1 MTSQT
6 IAGAQPYWDRYY
18 AASFTF
24 GCGTEDI
31 LTMLAGLPPAAV
43 WLDLGAGSES
53 LLWSIP
59 LDAGQLIAADLDPDR
74 LALLRRYA
82 AAEQPRGAYRTV
94 LKLCGRS
101 VADFAARCRRL
112 TATVVADC
120 LTEHPVPFRD
130 GTVSLVTQFG
140 LLGLAS
146 GHRDFL
152 ACWNS
157 AHQPLSSG
165 GWCAGANW
173 NAVTACN
180 RVRLSRLLYATA
192 FAGSGITPL
201 LIKRVAV
208 DGDADFDSVWIYLG
222 RKM

>member
-1 MTSQT
+1 MTAQT
-6 IAGAQPYWDRYY
+6 TAGAQSYWDRYY
-18 AASFTF
+18 AGSFTF
-24 GCGTEDI
+24 GWGTEDI
-31 LTMLAGLPPAAV
+31 LAMLAGLPPAAV

-53 LLWSIP
+53 LLWSVP
-59 LDAGQLIAADLDPDR
+59 LNAGQLIASDLDPDR

-94 LKLCGRS
+94 LKLCRRTDT
-101 VADFAARCRRL
+101 DFAARCRRL

-120 LTEHPVPFRD
+120 LTEQPVPFRD

-152 ACWNS
+152 GCWNS
-157 AHQPLSSG
+157 AHRPLSSG

-180 RVRLSRLLYATA
+180 RVRLSRQLYAAA
-192 FAGSGITPL
+192 FARSGIAPL
-201 LIKRVAV
+201 LIKRVPV

-222 RKM
+222 RKT